1 MEIIIKSRIKTYIL
15 PYSLWKSLQK
25 SVLGNESRQPLHGI
39 VGRCLKKLMSSQFIL
54 CKPFQEKQENKSFA
68 CSVCIQIQ
76 PVKYCSVCQTGKY
89 LDTGKQRSVPFIQ

>member
-1 MEIIIKSRIKTYIL
+1 
-15 PYSLWKSLQK
+15 
-25 SVLGNESRQPLHGI
+25 
-39 VGRCLKKLMSSQFIL
+39 MSSQFIL

-89 LDTGKQRSVPFIQ
+89 LDTGKQRSVPFIQQTLKRKTSGKLRLIASDIYHQTLSYYLPLY